1 MDLPLIPFEKNTT
14 MTKILKISTL
24 VYLLIPTFI
33 FLLTWLTPAY
43 GISSCVL
50 IGYFSFQC
58 IKTIIQT
65 DNGVVSPKLSGLSI
79 GLSIGIAL
87 ALNLL
92 VGIGEFRTQTLDFMS
107 NNLKIRDL
115 ITKPWPL
122 YYPVFKVYMCYYLGY
137 YLPIASVGKLIGLAY
152 CRYIALVWSTLGTSL
167 LFLWLSTFLSK
178 GRIVAI
184 LTLLFFS
191 NAWCFYKII
200 YWLDFQPY
208 INPPFHLILHKYWL
222 MRPPFWDGFAWAP
235 QHILPACLG
244 ACFILQAN
252 VSKKIH
258 LQELLLMLL
267 ATLYWSPLA
276 SIGLFPFVL
285 YFFLREWRYT
295 FSPAVLFTSLG
306 TILGFVPLLLYFV
319 STQGVNNGNTFFIWE
334 AGVSAWFWCYLF
346 YIGFNVLLWY
356 FLLSRFQHPF
366 KHLLWIASIL
376 LTLLPLYQIG
386 EANDLNVRAAVPAL
400 MIFIIIIAFI
410 LTNYRQEKN
419 VYYWIILLL
428 LAINSLPTWSQIYRS
443 CLPAKPKTSIE
454 RADWKN
460 LHDTFSFQ
468 AVMYKDS
475 SATLEYSLQQGSV
488 FEQHFLK
495 K

>member
-1 MDLPLIPFEKNTT
+1 MKMIKS
-14 MTKILKISTL
+14 LKISTL

-33 FLLTWLTPAY
+33 FLLTWVTPTW
-43 GISSCVL
+43 GIMSCLVISYASWKCIQAIHQSESRILNPLFSRLSFVSCV
-50 IGYFSFQC
+50 
-58 IKTIIQT
+58 
-65 DNGVVSPKLSGLSI
+65 
-79 GLSIGIAL
+79 AL
-87 ALNLL
+87 ALILNLL

-122 YYPVFKVYMCYYLGY
+122 YYPSFKVYMCYYLGY

-152 CRYIALVWSTLGTSL
+152 CRYIALVWSTIGTSL
-167 LFLWLSTFLSK
+167 LFLWLTTFLSK
-178 GRIVAI
+178 SRIVAI

-244 ACFILQAN
+244 TCFVLEATF
-252 VSKKIH
+252 SKKVH
-258 LQELLLMLL
+258 LHTLLLMLL

-285 YFFLREWRYT
+285 YFFLRDWRNT
-295 FSPAVLFTSLG
+295 FAPSSLLTSLG
-306 TILGFVPLLLYFV
+306 IILGFVPLLLYFV
-319 STQGVNNGNTFFIWE
+319 STQGVNDGNTLFIWE

-366 KHLLWIASIL
+366 KHLLLIASVL

-386 EANDLNVRAAVPAL
+386 EANDLNVRSAVPAL

-419 VYYWIILLL
+419 VYYWVILLL

-443 CLPAKPKTSIE
+443 SLPSKPKTSIE
-454 RADWKN
+454 RADWRN

-475 SATLEYSLQQGSV
+475 SATLEYSLKEGSI

>member
-1 MDLPLIPFEKNTT
+1 MIKN
-14 MTKILKISTL
+14 LKISTL

-33 FLLTWLTPAY
+33 FLLTWVTPTW
-43 GISSCVL
+43 GIMSCLVISYASWKCIQAIHQSESRIL
-50 IGYFSFQC
+50 NPLFSRLSF
-58 IKTIIQT
+58 
-65 DNGVVSPKLSGLSI
+65 VSC
-79 GLSIGIAL
+79 IAL
-87 ALNLL
+87 ALILNLL

-115 ITKPWPL
+115 VTNPWPL
-122 YYPVFKVYMCYYLGY
+122 YYPAFKVYMCYYLGY
-137 YLPIASVGKLIGLAY
+137 YLPIASVGKLTGLAY

-178 GRIVAI
+178 SRIVAI

-244 ACFILQAN
+244 ACFVLETTF
-252 VSKKIH
+252 SKKVH
-258 LQELLLMLL
+258 LHTLLLMLL
-267 ATLYWSPLA
+267 ATIYWSPLA

-285 YFFLREWRYT
+285 YFFLREWKNT
-295 FSPAVLFTSLG
+295 FASNSLLTSIG
-306 TILGFVPLLLYFV
+306 IILGFVPLLLYFV
-319 STQGVNNGNTFFIWE
+319 STEGVNSGNTLFIWE
-334 AGVSAWFWCYLF
+334 AGVSTWFWCYLF

-366 KHLLWIASIL
+366 KHLLLIASVL

-386 EANDLNVRAAVPAL
+386 EANDLNVRSAVPAL

-419 VYYWIILLL
+419 VYYWVILLL
-428 LAINSLPTWSQIYRS
+428 LAVNSLPTWSQIYRS
-443 CLPAKPKTSIE
+443 SLPSKPKTSIE

-475 SATLEYSLQQGSV
+475 SATLEYSLQQGSI

>member
-1 MDLPLIPFEKNTT
+1 MIRN
-14 MTKILKISTL
+14 LKISTL

-33 FLLTWLTPAY
+33 FLLTWVTPTWGVASCLI
-43 GISSCVL
+43 ISYVSWKCIQAIYRSESRIINPL
-50 IGYFSFQC
+50 FSRFSFVIC
-58 IKTIIQT
+58 
-65 DNGVVSPKLSGLSI
+65 
-79 GLSIGIAL
+79 IAL
-87 ALNLL
+87 ALILNVL

-115 ITKPWPL
+115 ATKPSPL
-122 YYPVFKVYMCYYLGY
+122 YYPAFKVYMCYYLGY
-137 YLPIASVGKLIGLAY
+137 YLPIASLGKLIGLAY
-152 CRYIALVWSTLGTSL
+152 CRYIALLWSTTGTSL
-167 LFLWLSTFLSK
+167 LFIWLSTFISK
-178 GRIVAI
+178 SRIVAI

-191 NAWCFYKII
+191 NAWCFYKIS

-208 INPPFHLILHKYWL
+208 IHPPFHLILHKYWL

-244 ACFILQAN
+244 VCFVLEAN
-252 VSKKIH
+252 FSKKGK
-258 LQELLLMLL
+258 LNELLLMLL
-267 ATLYWSPLA
+267 ATLYWSPLS

-285 YFFLREWRYT
+285 YFFLQEWKNA
-295 FSPAVLFTSLG
+295 FSPHSLFTSLS

-319 STQGVNNGNTFFIWE
+319 STQGVNNGNTLFIWE
-334 AGVSAWFWCYLF
+334 AGVSTWFWPYLF
-346 YIGFNVLLWY
+346 YISFNVLLWY

-366 KHLLWIASIL
+366 QHLLVISSIL

-386 EANDLNVRAAVPAL
+386 EANDLNVRSAVPAL

-410 LTNYRQEKN
+410 LTNYHHEKT

-443 CLPAKPKTSIE
+443 CLPSKPKTSIE

-475 SATLEYSLQQGSV
+475 SATLEYSLKKGSV
-488 FEQHFLK
+488 FEQHLLK